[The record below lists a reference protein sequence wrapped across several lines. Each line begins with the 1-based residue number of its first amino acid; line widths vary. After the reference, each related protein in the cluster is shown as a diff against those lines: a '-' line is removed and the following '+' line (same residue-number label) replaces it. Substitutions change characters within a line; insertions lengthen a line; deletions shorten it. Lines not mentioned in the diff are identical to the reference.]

1 VRIAAA
7 QQQPILRVET
17 GMHTAPINGA
27 ATDAAGHI
35 LATASDDKAVR
46 LWSLSDGAPIRVFRP
61 RIGYGHEGKFNA
73 VAISADGKSV
83 VAGGYRG
90 YQWEK
95 SVCLYLFAACSGIT
109 GLGLSPVLV
118 PRRPLHRRC
127 SRRNERYSH
136 FLGCGLAGSCAD
148 ADCADLST
156 AIAFDRS
163 GRLAAVA
170 HDGFIRLYDKEF
182 QRIAKVE
189 TPGGKHP
196 SMVAFSPD
204 ATRLVVGYETAPPST
219 C

>member
-1 VRIAAA
+1 LRPPQREAALITRSAYSVRPSA
-7 QQQPILRVET
+7 T
-17 GMHTAPINGA
+17 GT
-27 ATDAAGHI
+27 
-35 LATASDDKAVR
+35 TASSTPWPFRWTGK
-46 LWSLSDGAPIRVFRP
+46 LSWQAAIRDTSGRN
-61 RIGYGHEGKFNA
+61 R
-73 VAISADGKSV
+73 SACTCLRRVPGLPDLV
-83 VAGGYRG
+83 YH
-90 YQWEK
+90 
-95 SVCLYLFAACSGIT
+95 LYL
-109 GLGLSPVLV
+109 SPDG
-118 PRRPLHRRC
+118 RFIAGA
-127 SRRNERYSH
+127 RRNERYSH

-148 ADCADLST
+148 ADYADLST

-189 TPGGKHP
+189 TPGGMHS